1 MKTEISMIRS
11 QLSKASANL
20 AHAMDSLRWDDAKA
34 ISLVIFNLSASLSEL
49 ADAHDALNNPEPW
62 Q

>member
-1 MKTEISMIRS
+1 MKTDISMIRS

-20 AHAMDSLRWDDAKA
+20 AHAMDSLRWEDATA
-34 ISLVIFNLSASLSEL
+34 ISLVIFNLSASLKEL
-49 ADAHDALNNPEPW
+49 AETHETLNNPEPW